1 MSRQL
6 RLAIGLAV
14 ILSVALLVFGTAV
27 PKSSVVAKSPYG
39 SALSNYSVGT
49 ATAAKCTKR
58 SCLVLQGLHFCR
70 SEGVNENCVIV
81 SGSCSVTACGH

>member
-6 RLAIGLAV
+6 KLTVGLALV
-14 ILSVALLVFGTAV
+14 LSLALLVFGTAV
-27 PKSSVVAKSPYG
+27 PRSDVVAKSPYV
-39 SALSNYSVGT
+39 SALSHYSVGS
-49 ATAAKCTKR
+49 AAAARCTKT

-70 SEGVNENCVIV
+70 SEGVNESCVIV